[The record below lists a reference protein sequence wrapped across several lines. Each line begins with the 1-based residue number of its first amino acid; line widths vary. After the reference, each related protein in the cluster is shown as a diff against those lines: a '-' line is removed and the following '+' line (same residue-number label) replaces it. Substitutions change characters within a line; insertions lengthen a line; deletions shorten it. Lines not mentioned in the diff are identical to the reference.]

1 MFSWKPIYMEL
12 AKALMAYRDRQGE
25 LLEWLAELKA
35 EGIPVIKLDDENPKD
50 ISVPL
55 AEIDPFSFF
64 ANFNRGIKEEYR
76 RRILEFLKGKMGLN
90 APLPDDFDG
99 LPVVNLQKALF
110 FPYAYDREDGDVPA
124 LWDLAK
130 EIISKTPDSLNDE
143 IFTRCLDI
151 RQVGPAKLTI
161 GMFWLRPDSYLA
173 MDALTLDYVREKGVL
188 SEKIDSLAEYRAFLS
203 KVQSSVGDDYPALSR
218 EAYLFANKLP
228 VSAERIA
235 DGFKGLMEAQA
246 AKNNMTVQDVALHLA
261 RTPELGQKE
270 NEVLNRHRVFPKL
283 REVLMQEPVDIHA
296 LKRALSDLWA
306 TKQGFDAARLGNFL
320 KYSAAPQ
327 AIRDLLDDR
336 GGIDEIARVDAF
348 IDEATANGY
357 AKPNGRPDAPGAAQ
371 FASVLLSAVS
381 PERFVDFKDSRW
393 NTLFTLVTDPG
404 KRLCSGQSYGW
415 KLVRAGKFATALA
428 SSPVFQKLFG
438 RDHGTWTAAGLAWNF
453 KGGVFAM
460 NMTSNVIPGDKEPL
474 VVKHPLN
481 MILYGP
487 PGTGK
492 TYQTIRRAV
501 EIIDGTSS
509 ADDEE
514 VKKRFDQLMDQSRIG
529 FVTFHQSY
537 SYEDFVEGIRPVMDD
552 EGPTGVP
559 RYECRDGIFKT
570 MCAIAR
576 SDAGGTG
583 AVADA
588 DWANLRIWKMS
599 LGYTLDPDEAHIY
612 DDCIDG
618 GYIAHGAGQ
627 GLDFTNAKTPD
638 DIRKALEKKD
648 WSKLDG
654 ALSHNVRQIQS
665 IRLDMRKGDIVIVTH
680 GNHRFRA
687 IGRVTGDYRFDPSSE
702 YQQTRPVK
710 WLRVFDEPQPKD
722 RLLRGKAFSQL
733 TLYPLFEADIKMDA
747 LREMLSVQEKTDA
760 RKYVLIIDEINRGNI
775 SKILGELIT
784 LIEPD
789 KRRGQRYA
797 LTVTLPYS
805 QKPFIVPDNLYIL
818 GTMNTADK
826 SIALVDVALRRR
838 FEFKELTPDFS
849 VCTKLTP
856 VMRKVLDELNRR
868 ILVRKDRDHQIG
880 HAYFIE
886 VGDVPGFNGVFANQ
900 IIPLLQEYFYNDWEG
915 VRYVLGESGPNS
927 GAFIRAVG
935 DGDRKWA
942 RTLWQWNT
950 GLGKDTILEQLAKN
964 YGGGATEDDQTGQS
978 SN

>member
-1 MFSWKPIYMEL
+1 MFSWKPIYREL
-12 AKALMAYRDRQGE
+12 AQALMAYRDRQGD
-25 LLEWLAELKA
+25 LRGWLAEMKA
-35 EGIPVIKLDDENPKD
+35 EGIPVIKLEDEDPEGT
-50 ISVPL
+50 IVPL
-55 AEIDPFSFF
+55 SEIDPFSFF
-64 ANFNRGIKEEYR
+64 ANFNRSIKEQYR
-76 RRILEFLKGKMGLN
+76 RRILEVLKHKMGLK

-99 LPVVNLQKALF
+99 LPVVSLQKALF

-124 LWDLAK
+124 LWDLAQ
-130 EIISKTPDSLNDE
+130 EVISNAPDSLNDE
-143 IFTRCLDI
+143 IFKRCLDI

-173 MDALTLDYVREKGVL
+173 MDALTLDYVKDKGVL

-235 DGFKGLMEAQA
+235 AGFDRLMSDQA
-246 AKNNMTVQDVALHLA
+246 AKNNITVQQVAKRLA
-261 RTPELGQKE
+261 EVPDSGAKE
-270 NEVLNRHRVFPKL
+270 NEVLNRRRVLPKI
-283 REVLMQEPVDIHA
+283 REVLAKAPFDMDA
-296 LKRALSDLWA
+296 LKKSLADLWVLGQGQDA
-306 TKQGFDAARLGNFL
+306 TRWSNFL
-320 KYSAAPQ
+320 KCDVAPQ
-327 AIRDLLDDR
+327 AIRDLLDE
-336 GGIDEIARVDAF
+336 GSGIDAIARIDTFVDA
-348 IDEATANGY
+348 ATANGY
-357 AKPNGRPDAPGAAQ
+357 TKPNGTPDAPGAAQ
-371 FASVLLSAVS
+371 FASVLLSAVY
-381 PERFVDFKDSRW
+381 PDRFVDYRDSRW
-393 NTLFTLVTDPG
+393 NKIFILVTEPS
-404 KRLCSGQSYGW
+404 KLLCTGQSYGW
-415 KLVRAGKFATALA
+415 KLVRAGKFAAVLA
-428 SSPVFQKLFG
+428 ASPVFQRWFG
-438 RDHGTWTAAGLAWNF
+438 RDDGTWTAAGLAWIF
-453 KGGVFAM
+453 KQGVYQM
-460 NMTSNVIPGDKEPL
+460 NKTGEVIHVEKEPL

-481 MILYGP
+481 LILYGP

-501 EIIDGTSS
+501 EIIDGKSPTE
-509 ADDEE
+509 DEE
-514 VKKRFDQLMDQSRIG
+514 VKKRFDQLLDQSRIG

-552 EGPTGVP
+552 ESLEGVP

-570 MCAIAR
+570 MCAMAR
-576 SDAGGTG
+576 ADAGGTG
-583 AVADA
+583 AVAES
-588 DWANLRIWKMS
+588 DWASLRIWKMS

-612 DDCIDG
+612 DDCIKG
-618 GYIAHGAGQ
+618 SFIAHGAGQ
-627 GLDFTNAKTPD
+627 GLDFTKAKTSE
-638 DIRKALEKKD
+638 DIGKALEEVD
-648 WSKLDG
+648 WTKATSTF
-654 ALSHNVRQIQS
+654 SHNSRQIQS
-665 IRLDMRKGDIVIVTH
+665 LRIDMRKGDIVIVSH
-680 GNHRFRA
+680 GNLRFRA
-687 IGRVTGDYRFDPSSE
+687 IGRVVGDYKFDPSCV
-702 YQQTRPVK
+702 YPQTRPVK
-710 WLRVFDEPQPKD
+710 WLRVFEEPQPKD

-733 TLYPLFEADIKMDA
+733 TLYPLSEADLKMDS
-747 LREMLSVQEKTDA
+747 LREMLSAQDKTSPGNF
-760 RKYVLIIDEINRGNI
+760 VLIIDEINRGNI

-784 LIEPD
+784 LVEKD
-789 KRRGQRYA
+789 KRRGQPNA

-838 FEFKELTPDFS
+838 FEFKELTPDLS
-849 VCTKLTP
+849 VCAKLTP

-886 VGDVPGFNGVFANQ
+886 VGDATGFNRVFANQ

-915 VRYVLGESGPNS
+915 VRYVLGESGLSS
-927 GAFIRAVG
+927 GTFIRAVG

-964 YGGGATEDDQTGQS
+964 YGSGVTEDDEAGQS